1 MPAAAAG
8 RKAESR
14 PGAAVSVL
22 RRVASQ
28 ASFYLV
34 AETLAQVSGLVSF
47 PIFTRIF
54 TQAQYGI
61 MGLVNSTFQLAG
73 TVSGMGLR
81 PAVVRL
87 WGEFKNGGRAGGVRA
102 LASTMLS
109 ASFLIGV
116 VVWALL
122 LCVWFLP
129 DHLLQRHARELIV
142 MASAVVLFRNIT
154 RMVESIMQSQEKA
167 LLRSAIIVGERYLT
181 LVFALLFVVGFG
193 WGLRG
198 LFGGVL
204 LAEGLLFLFTLGYAL
219 RRLRWKPRWLDGRV
233 VRESMLYGLPLLGT
247 NVAGFITDLGDNYL
261 LEYFR
266 GSEELGVYRAGYQL
280 GTYATMFFVAAV
292 NSALIPVTM
301 NLWSE
306 KGPEETR
313 RGLQDFLRWY
323 LLIAVP
329 VLFGVWALGGDLI
342 GLMAGEK
349 WLPAVAVLPWVLVAK
364 VIYGAYYPAM
374 AGLYLSKRTGVV
386 ALFLGG
392 AALLNVLLNL
402 VLIPGMTIIPG
413 RLAIP
418 ALGME
423 GAAIT
428 TLIAYAFYVFG
439 GGLVSRRH
447 LKLRFPWRSFA
458 AYLAAAVA
466 MFFVLR
472 WIPSPDSNA
481 LTLLVKVPAGA
492 VLYAGLASALDAR
505 ARDTLRRLA
514 GRLARRGG
522 GR

>member
-1 MPAAAAG
+1 M
-8 RKAESR
+8 
-14 PGAAVSVL
+14 SVL

-34 AETLAQVSGLVSF
+34 AETLAQVSGLISF

-61 MGLVNSTFQLAG
+61 MGLVNSTLQLAG

-87 WGEFKNGGRAGGVRA
+87 WGEFKAGQRAGGVQA

-116 VVWALL
+116 VVWVLL
-122 LCVWFLP
+122 LGVWFLP
-129 DHLLQRHARELIV
+129 DHLLPRLARELIV
-142 MASAVVLFRNIT
+142 MAAALVLFRNIT

-167 LLRSAIIVGERYLT
+167 FLRSLIIVGERYLT
-181 LVFALLFVVGFG
+181 LGFALLFVVGFG

-198 LFGGVL
+198 LFGGMLV
-204 LAEGLLFLFTLGYAL
+204 AEGLLFLFTLGYAA
-219 RRLRWKPRWLDGRV
+219 RRLRWKPRWLDRRV

-266 GSEELGVYRAGYQL
+266 GSAELGLYRAGYQL

-323 LLIAVP
+323 LLIALP
-329 VLFGVWALGGDLI
+329 VLFGVWALGGNLI
-342 GLMAGEK
+342 GLMAGEE
-349 WLPAVAVLPWVLVAK
+349 WLPAAAVLPWVLAAK

-374 AGLYLSKRTGVV
+374 AGLYLSKKTGLI

-402 VLIPGMTIIPG
+402 VFIPGATIIPG

-418 ALGME
+418 ALGMT

-428 TLIAYAFYVFG
+428 TLIAYAFYVLG
-439 GGLVSRRH
+439 GGLLSRRH
-447 LKLRFPWRSFA
+447 LRLDFPWRSFA
-458 AYLAAAVA
+458 AYLAAAAV
-466 MFFVLR
+466 MFLVLR
-472 WIPSPDSNA
+472 LIPSPASNA
-481 LTLLVKVPAGA
+481 LALLAKVPAGVVIYMA
-492 VLYAGLASALDAR
+492 LASALDAR
-505 ARDTLRRLA
+505 ARDTLSRL
-514 GRLARRGG
+514 GRRLARRGG
-522 GR
+522 RS